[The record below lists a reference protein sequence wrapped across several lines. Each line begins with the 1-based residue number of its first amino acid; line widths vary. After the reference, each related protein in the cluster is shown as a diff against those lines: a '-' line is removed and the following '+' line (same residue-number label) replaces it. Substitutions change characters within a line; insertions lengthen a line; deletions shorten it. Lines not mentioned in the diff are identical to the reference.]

1 MKTLNHLL
9 IAAIATT
16 AITSCN
22 NELKE
27 QSLSNNSNVN
37 FFMGIGTTQPSRT
50 VMEDESYTATFS
62 TGDAVGIFVKDVAA
76 YSNVKFT
83 TTDGTNWS
91 GSTINIPEGTEY
103 TYYAYYPYA
112 EGYTTSINYTIA
124 TDQNAEG
131 FIKNDFLYST
141 ATSGNTIVTL
151 PYSHALSLVE
161 VTLAGP
167 GAAEGATVNLLNVS
181 TDATIDL
188 TAQTVSTGETKAN
201 VTMDALEAA
210 MKYRAI
216 IPAQKITAS
225 TPAFQ
230 ISSAGKT
237 YQAKYSGEINF
248 EQGKYLAM
256 TITLGGEGGD
266 AEITLDIDS
275 SINDWTEGTD
285 NSGEASIDITGMNI
299 PLPTD
304 GKFTEWRKGWS
315 NSTAS
320 SKIPSGGES
329 MWYNR
334 INVVDSLSVIP
345 SYDSEEAAI
354 LFTNQKYTTKSKV
367 NPQNDSIAYSKGAWN
382 NNCIVYHCTTPI
394 DTAYYKISFK
404 VKGDIAGGTIG
415 LAITN
420 STDDKL
426 FPLFQSSNGA
436 FWDRSVTTFAGL
448 TTEWTEKSAIFG
460 ANKTAKE
467 GKSSGIT
474 ASSLSTATLE
484 DVNKGFNIILHA
496 YKDGMLIKHY
506 VKDIKFEKYDG
517 PISYKKEEK
526 N

>member
-103 TYYAYYPYA
+103 TYYAYYPYT

-188 TAQTVSTGETKAN
+188 TAQTVTTGETKAN

-225 TPAFQ
+225 IPAFQ

-285 NSGEASIDITGMNI
+285 NSGEASINITEMNI
-299 PLPTD
+299 PLPTEGLFTTIDKNWSASTVSQQIPQTDSD
-304 GKFTEWRKGWS
+304 GWYKRSGTFSTNCVAHTTADYDETEQALTITTATGENLSKGGWNNDNVTFHTQAPFEQGYYTLS
-315 NSTAS
+315 FDVKASEGVTNGIVGASIAS
-320 SKIPSGGES
+320 S
-329 MWYNR
+329 
-334 INVVDSLSVIP
+334 
-345 SYDSEEAAI
+345 
-354 LFTNQKYTTKSKV
+354 
-367 NPQNDSIAYSKGAWN
+367 NDN
-382 NNCIVYHCTTPI
+382 
-394 DTAYYKISFK
+394 
-404 VKGDIAGGTIG
+404 
-415 LAITN
+415 
-420 STDDKL
+420 KL
-426 FPLFQSSNGA
+426 FQLFNSSWVDWN
-436 FWDRSVTTFAGL
+436 RSVTSYNSIVNSYVKKSINFYTGQATTKGSSDFKEDPAGYEA
-448 TTEWTEKSAIFG
+448 TD
-460 ANKTAKE
+460 
-467 GKSSGIT
+467 IT
-474 ASSLSTATLE
+474 
-484 DVNKGFNIILHA
+484 DVNGGINIIFYNYTAAASTL
-496 YKDGMLIKHY
+496 YIKN
-506 VKDIKFEKYDG
+506 IKITKAEG
-517 PISYKKEEK
+517 PSTETIE
-526 N
+526 

>member
-1 MKTLNHLL
+1 MKTLNDLL
-9 IAAIATT
+9 MAASATT

-103 TYYAYYPYA
+103 TYYAYYPYT

-188 TAQTVSTGETKAN
+188 TAQTVTTGETKAN

-225 TPAFQ
+225 IPAFQ

-285 NSGEASIDITGMNI
+285 NSGEASINITEMNI
-299 PLPTD
+299 PLPTE
-304 GKFTEWRKGWS
+304 GQFTTIDKNWS
-315 NSTAS
+315 PSTAS
-320 SKIPSGGES
+320 QQIPQTDSDGWYKRSGTATPTT
-329 MWYNR
+329 
-334 INVVDSLSVIP
+334 VK
-345 SYDSEEAAI
+345 YDEEEQALTI
-354 LFTNQKYTTKSKV
+354 TNAEGV
-367 NPQNDSIAYSKGAWN
+367 KGGWN
-382 NNCIVYHCTTPI
+382 NDNVTFHTQAPFEQG
-394 DTAYYKISFK
+394 YYTLSFD
-404 VKGDIAGGTIG
+404 VKANQGVTEGIIGVGIASS
-415 LAITN
+415 N
-420 STDDKL
+420 DNKL
-426 FPLFQSSNGA
+426 FQIVNNSWA
-436 FWDRSVTTFAGL
+436 DWQRTVTTFGSL
-448 TTEWTEKSAIFG
+448 TGDGYVT
-460 ANKTAKE
+460 KTVNLNFNQGSTT
-467 GKSSGIT
+467 GKSSGVADFSATEIT
-474 ASSLSTATLE
+474 
-484 DVNKGFNIILHA
+484 DVNGGINIMLYNYSAVVSTIYIKNIKISKGS
-496 YKDGMLIKHY
+496 
-506 VKDIKFEKYDG
+506 G
-517 PISYKKEEK
+517 PEAAE
-526 N
+526 